1 MCVCVCN
8 SLRLLAKTFKQS
20 LIVLAGWSGLGLK
33 PSPAFLDCCLRPG
46 TSPCYPVTSGTSTS
60 NALRDQAR
68 RPRKPLSLQAWR
80 IYKERRK
87 CMEAFKPRQRFHGKS
102 HWRVW
107 RHHLKRHVRQSS
119 TISNSRH
126 PLVVSCR
133 KCKGWRLE
141 MSAYVLRH
149 LLAAID
155 KSLLGIFHQHL
166 FSWPLVASIAETGAK
181 WIQEEHGMI
190 KEWRWVPHT
199 AQFPFQLRRKRL
211 QERGEMSQRKQRE
224 GMAHF
229 IFLFPCALE
238 SSGGNPVLVC
248 LCKPCVTHQKSACL
262 SFKRDRDLQQVAEHL
277 CIQKLKPTNEGWMN
291 PNALD

>member
-1 MCVCVCN
+1 MRCTNFEFCTPRLWSHPHNLWQLDLTFTCIHTDICFCIYNIYKYIYYIYIYTDKSVCVQVCVCVCVCN

-190 KEWRWVPHT
+190 KEWRWVPQH
-199 AQFPFQLRRKRL
+199 
-211 QERGEMSQRKQRE
+211 
-224 GMAHF
+224 
-229 IFLFPCALE
+229 
-238 SSGGNPVLVC
+238 
-248 LCKPCVTHQKSACL
+248 SA
-262 SFKRDRDLQQVAEHL
+262 VPIPA
-277 CIQKLKPTNEGWMN
+277 
-291 PNALD
+291 